1 MSYFGK
7 LVDVFIFITIA
18 LFFFK
23 AALGLAVFFVLVTN
37 YSLTLLHRWYD
48 SDLLYSCGVGGRMLG

>member
-1 MSYFGK
+1 MYLF
-7 LVDVFIFITIA
+7 LLPL
-18 LFFFK
+18 LFFFLRQHW
-23 AALGLAVFFVLVTN
+23 ALLVFFVLVTN